1 MLFTGCEKDKKP
13 DDCMGDDLRKLCIH
27 GGCSGPQFLGED
39 AAAMK
44 ELRNSEK
51 LISPELYWCIKLRH
65 SLPCSVSL
73 IALSTIVATSEVIL
87 SSVAML
93 QRSENMVMIWVPSML
108 LITSSGGL

>member
-13 DDCMGDDLRKLCIH
+13 DDCMGDDLLELCIH
-27 GGCSGPQFLGED
+27 GGFSSQFLGED
-39 AAAMK
+39 ATAMK

-73 IALSTIVATSEVIL
+73 IALSIIAATSEGIL

-93 QRSENMVMIWVPSML
+93 QRSENMVMILVPVCC
-108 LITSSGGL
+108 